1 MTSHNICRDPLRI
14 NHMVQGDAGSPREIC
29 KADARGRF
37 GNICLRLGN
46 RVKDLQQRPVFSR
59 LRKIDG
65 SKNPELFLPLFALF
79 WAQQLTT
86 PHGNEIFW
94 PAGFRLIREELQHP
108 PGEQQTRGKIRCF
121 VDDVV
126 IVLGPR
132 ARIEMCLR
140 FWEGFVL
147 VAGKFESTK
156 TPCRPFLAWYNV
168 CGIPVQYVPVELD
181 YSMSNASLPD
191 YDIRNTRRYIGNSG
205 TMLK

>member
-1 MTSHNICRDPLRI
+1 MEVRI
-14 NHMVQGDAGSPREIC
+14 QSFFCPFSPF
-29 KADARGRF
+29 F
-37 GNICLRLGN
+37 GLNN
-46 RVKDLQQRPVFSR
+46 LQ
-59 LRKIDG
+59 L
-65 SKNPELFLPLFALF
+65 
-79 WAQQLTT
+79 LTEMKYFG
-86 PHGNEIFW
+86 PQV
-94 PAGFRLIREELQHP
+94 FRLIREELQHP